1 MQQPTPSNGHTSP
14 RQEWPRMIQPY
25 LSDRRIGDGYR
36 PAFVLEEREE
46 TVLLFVQSKL
56 ATVCVPRAVAE
67 KAHQVSYQPRQVRN
81 RILERARY
89 FRQHGRRFPRKATVR
104 MLRLLGVGGK
114 AIKETLTVGPLPETV
129 AARERRVECAER
141 AAALAGVVEAIRDK
155 IEHQP
160 PEPPALAPRPAPGS
174 RRRSRARVAHPDQL
188 DLAL

>member
-1 MQQPTPSNGHTSP
+1 
-14 RQEWPRMIQPY
+14 MIQPY

-56 ATVCVPRAVAE
+56 AIVSVPRAVAE
-67 KAHQVSYQPRQVRN
+67 KAHQVGYRPRQVRN

-104 MLRLLGVGGK
+104 MLRLLGVGGR
-114 AIKETLTVGPLPETV
+114 AIEETLTVGPLPEVV
-129 AARERRVECAER
+129 AAQERRVERAER

-160 PEPPALAPRPAPGS
+160 PEPPAPLPRPDSGVP
-174 RRRSRARVAHPDQL
+174 RRSRPRFVHPDQL
-188 DLAL
+188 DLSL

>member
-1 MQQPTPSNGHTSP
+1 
-14 RQEWPRMIQPY
+14 MIQPY
-25 LSDRRIGDGYR
+25 LSDRRVGDGYR
-36 PAFVLEEREE
+36 PAFVLEERDE

-56 ATVCVPRAVAE
+56 ATVSIPRAVAE

-114 AIKETLTVGPLPETV
+114 AIEETLTVGPLPDV
-129 AARERRVECAER
+129 IAAKERRVERAER

-155 IEHQP
+155 IEHPP
-160 PEPPALAPRPAPGS
+160 PEPSAPPPRSAIRS
-174 RRRSRARVAHPDQL
+174 RRLRQRHVHPDQL